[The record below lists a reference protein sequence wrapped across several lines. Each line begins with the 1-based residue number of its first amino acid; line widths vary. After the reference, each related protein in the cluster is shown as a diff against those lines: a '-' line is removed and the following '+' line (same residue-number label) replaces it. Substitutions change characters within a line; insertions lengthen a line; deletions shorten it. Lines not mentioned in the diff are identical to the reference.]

1 MYTLSGQYQGRQ
13 NMIPSE
19 EYIAM
24 NKCLIYLQKYDVF
37 YMAAGVKSSFGK
49 GNYSA
54 GNQVTIYFKQRS

>member
-1 MYTLSGQYQGRQ
+1 
-13 NMIPSE
+13 MIPSE

-24 NKCLIYLQKYDVF
+24 NKCLIYLQKYYVF

-49 GNYSA
+49 GNDSA